1 VTAPPT
7 KPAAPD
13 LPTTTPSPG
22 APPRRLDASMTLLA
36 EVMQRPLDPGY
47 ALAARRRE
55 AGVRPSRPARVLVA
69 LAAAVCGLVTT
80 WAVVELR
87 QPQPG
92 GVAARKALESEIQR
106 RTQQADAAQHAN
118 DVLRAQ
124 LAAAQSRSLAGAGDP
139 DLARRLEQLAALSG
153 EVAVTGPGL
162 EVTLQDAPSSG
173 PSPVAGDPRQDAGGE
188 LGRVLDRDVQIV
200 VNGLWAAGAEA
211 VAVNGQRLSSLSA
224 IRSAGQAIFVD
235 RRPLVPPYVIQAI
248 GDPARLQTG
257 LARDMAGP
265 YLQALRDNYN
275 VQTSI
280 QTSPR
285 LALPAAASVILL
297 SARTQGQTGSAS
309 GTASSTGS
317 GTSSGSSSG
326 TGSSAGPSV
335 ASRPT
340 PGSSASTGPIAGTPA
355 SSEVAP

>member
-1 VTAPPT
+1 
-7 KPAAPD
+7 
-13 LPTTTPSPG
+13 
-22 APPRRLDASMTLLA
+22 MTLLA

-47 ALAARRRE
+47 ALAAQRRE
-55 AGVRPSRPARVLVA
+55 AGVRPARTTTVLVA

-92 GVAARKALESEIQR
+92 GVAARKALETEIQR

-139 DLARRLEQLAALSG
+139 DLARRLERLAALSG
-153 EVAVTGPGL
+153 EVAVSGPGL
-162 EVTLQDAPSSG
+162 EVTLQDAPSVG
-173 PSPVAGDPRQDAGGE
+173 PSPVAGDPRQDGGGE

-265 YLQALRDNYN
+265 YLQALRDNYS

-285 LALPAAASVILL
+285 LVLPAAASVILL
-297 SARTQGQTGSAS
+297 SARTQDQTAPASAS
-309 GTASSTGS
+309 GSP
-317 GTSSGSSSG
+317 SG
-326 TGSSAGPSV
+326 TGSVPSSSAAPQP
-335 ASRPT
+335 A
-340 PGSSASTGPIAGTPA
+340 PGSPARTGPTAGTPA
-355 SSEVAP
+355 SSPSEVAP